1 MNSKPDCLSY
11 QSRKLSLK
19 ISNQGSSKLKRKF
32 ILVVSFL
39 LPLKFFGKIKFRRLN
54 EKFLKKGLTGKNGFT
69 TNGTVPID
77 F

>member
-11 QSRKLSLK
+11 QSRKN

-39 LPLKFFGKIKFRRLN
+39 LPQKIFGKIKFRRLN
-54 EKFLKKGLTGKNGFT
+54 EKFLKIKVNGKNGFT
-69 TNGTVPID
+69 TNGTIPID